1 MGEMKTSELKWPW
14 EGNTS
19 QHSDL
24 SLCSVGTNLV
34 LVVRGLWCMMSRM
47 RCHWGLPDDW
57 LELLQAP
64 FYSSKWKEGGCL
76 LYRGDAEQ
84 TCLGIRFFHPNSC
97 WESSNEKYVW
107 KNLEFLSTWL
117 QTWLQA
123 IKTWNVLGVL
133 PRPVYMQHWQFGG
146 FVTWGFFRLFYLQ
159 VYFNSKFQRTVR
171 FLSFKIC
178 MNVHVFPR
186 FQARYQCLSEL
197 YNYLIEIIK
206 HRYKYKDIISIKGLY
221 L

>member
-1 MGEMKTSELKWPW
+1 MHDVQDEMPLRFTRWLTGVAPS
-14 EGNTS
+14 
-19 QHSDL
+19 
-24 SLCSVGTNLV
+24 SLLFIQV
-34 LVVRGLWCMMSRM
+34 
-47 RCHWGLPDDW
+47 
-57 LELLQAP
+57 
-64 FYSSKWKEGGCL
+64 EGGWVFAVQRWRRADL
-76 LYRGDAEQ
+76 FRNQVFPSKFL
-84 TCLGIRFFHPNSC
+84 LGIFQWKVRM
-97 WESSNEKYVW
+97 
-107 KNLEFLSTWL
+107 KNLEFLSTRL